1 MFNCLTM
8 KYDAVN
14 WDRMMKTMALCLVCG
29 VALWLPPLA
38 VDAAQSRTV
47 RTESGSISGALLEDD
62 SSICVFKGIP
72 YAAPPV
78 GVLRWKPPQPA
89 EPWKGVR
96 DCDQF
101 GNKCLQKVR
110 KRTGPFSEDCLFLNV
125 WAPAKLPA
133 EKLPVMV
140 WIHGG
145 GLTQGSAH
153 EWGYMGDEI
162 AKRDVILVSINY
174 RLGAFGFLSH
184 PALTA
189 ESEHGA
195 SGNYGILDQIHALKW
210 VRDNIAAF
218 GGDPGNV
225 TIFGES
231 AGGTSVYLLVAS
243 PLANGLFHKAI
254 LQSAWID
261 PKIFRDLKK
270 TSYYGPSAEEV
281 GVTEVSKLLDDT
293 EVEAGNTLEQLR
305 AIPAEQVLEK
315 LKPRL
320 PVVRE
325 GWLLPDFPSAIYAA
339 GKHNQVPTIAGTN
352 RDEGTMFTAAKVHES
367 VEEHREAIG
376 RRFPE
381 QVGEVLELYG
391 VDDESS
397 IRDSVVQE
405 ITDVWFVR
413 PTREY
418 LRAMQA
424 GESPAW
430 MYHFTRNSR
439 SWPWLKAAHA
449 AEIPYVF
456 NTLDET
462 KIDDVDRAIASAMI
476 RYWTQ
481 FAQSGDPNAE
491 GMVAWPAYD
500 QKNDQHLEIGDELK
514 PGQRLRAEACDLM
527 DRVIDFQRQA
537 KPETTK

>member
-1 MFNCLTM
+1 MSNRLVLPFVIF
-8 KYDAVN
+8 AV
-14 WDRMMKTMALCLVCG
+14 V
-29 VALWLPPLA
+29 WLQPIN
-38 VDAAQSRTV
+38 VDAAQGRIVQTEAGSV
-47 RTESGSISGALLEDD
+47 RGELLDD
-62 SSICVFKGIP
+62 DPSLCVFKGIP

-78 GVLRWKPPQPA
+78 GILRWKPPQPV

-96 DCDQF
+96 ECNQF
-101 GNKCLQKVR
+101 GNKCLQKGR
-110 KRTGPFSEDCLFLNV
+110 RRSGPFSEDCLFLNV
-125 WAPAKLPA
+125 WAPAKLPPA
-133 EKLPVMV
+133 KLPVMV

-153 EWGYMGDEI
+153 ELGYMGDEL

-210 VRDNIAAF
+210 VQANIAAF

-243 PLANGLFHKAI
+243 PLAKGLFHKAI

-261 PKIFRDLKK
+261 PKIFRRLKQAN
-270 TSYYGPSAEEV
+270 YYGPSAEQI
-281 GVTEVSKLLDDT
+281 GITEVSKLLKDID
-293 EVEAGNTLEQLR
+293 ADGTLEKLR
-305 AIPAEQVLEK
+305 AIPAEEILEN

-320 PVVRE
+320 PVVID
-325 GWLLPDFPSAIYAA
+325 GWLLSDFPSAICAA
-339 GKHNQVPTIAGTN
+339 GKHNRVPTMAGTN
-352 RDEGTMFTAAKVHES
+352 RDEGTMFTPAKVHES
-367 VEEHREAIG
+367 VQEHRKAIG
-376 RRFPE
+376 SRFPE
-381 QVGEVLELYG
+381 QLAEVLEVYG
-391 VDDESS
+391 VDDESG

-424 GESPAW
+424 GKSPVW
-430 MYHFTRNSR
+430 MYHFTRDSR

-476 RYWTQ
+476 GYWTQ
-481 FAQSGDPNAE
+481 FARSGDPNAE
-491 GMVAWPAYD
+491 GMVTWPPYD
-500 QKNDQHLEIGDELK
+500 QQTDQHLEIGDELK
-514 PGQRLRAEACDLM
+514 SGHGLRAEACDLM
-527 DRVIDFQRQA
+527 DRVINFQRQA
-537 KPETTK
+537 KPRTTE